1 MSSITMKLNMEV
13 EMIFWSDV
21 NKPCW
26 LTTGDPASNRGR
38 SSMAIKLDDTNDEK
52 VWGQISIKESRMG
65 EQNAWRGKTS
75 LMYDACI
82 LAYLYMYVLWRL
94 YLLSREFCACK
105 WKVQMEKSQ
114 YMCVIHIMTL
124 KRVKFMEDWNQLSVF
139 WRSQKVWN
147 VHVYLYP
154 LICALKYL
162 KNRVVVLIVHIKKN
176 SSIVWTEFLTGVSKG
191 KMQLLKLKIAVI
203 WAGEQVARVRLM
215 HR

>member
-1 MSSITMKLNMEV
+1 MLIL
-13 EMIFWSDV
+13 

-26 LTTGDPASNRGR
+26 LTTGDPASSRGR
-38 SSMAIKLDDTNDEK
+38 SSMAIKLDDTDDEK

-65 EQNAWRGKTS
+65 EQNTWRGKTS

-139 WRSQKVWN
+139 WKSQN
-147 VHVYLYP
+147 LTES
-154 LICALKYL
+154 LKYTCTPVSINMCFKIL

-176 SSIVWTEFLTGVSKG
+176 SSIFWTEFLTGVSKG

>member
-1 MSSITMKLNMEV
+1 MNRMSSITMKLNMEV

-21 NKPCW
+21 NKPCS
-26 LTTGDPASNRGR
+26 LTTGDPASSRGR

-82 LAYLYMYVLWRL
+82 LAMYCGDFIYYPGNFVLVNGK
-94 YLLSREFCACK
+94 SR
-105 WKVQMEKSQ
+105 WKKSQ
-114 YMCVIHIMTL
+114 YMCVIHIMIL
-124 KRVKFMEDWNQLSVF
+124 ERVKFMEDWNQLSVF

-162 KNRVVVLIVHIKKN
+162 K
-176 SSIVWTEFLTGVSKG
+176 TE
-191 KMQLLKLKIAVI
+191 LLF
-203 WAGEQVARVRLM
+203 W
-215 HR
+215 

>member
-26 LTTGDPASNRGR
+26 LTTGDPASSRGR

-139 WRSQKVWN
+139 WKSQKVWN
-147 VHVYLYP
+147 IHVHLYP

-162 KNRVVVLIVHIKKN
+162 K
-176 SSIVWTEFLTGVSKG
+176 TE
-191 KMQLLKLKIAVI
+191 LLF
-203 WAGEQVARVRLM
+203 W
-215 HR
+215 